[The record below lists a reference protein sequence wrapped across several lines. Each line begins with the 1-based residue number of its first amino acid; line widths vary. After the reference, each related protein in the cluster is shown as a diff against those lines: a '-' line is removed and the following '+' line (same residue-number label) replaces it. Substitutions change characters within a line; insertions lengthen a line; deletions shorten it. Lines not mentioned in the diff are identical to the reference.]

1 MQSRYICHHSGRKG
15 AEQEQLG
22 GRALPIRRS
31 KGFVGKLISYQGL
44 SANTR
49 LQRTDDSVL
58 EKGGI
63 WKPIRSSRLAES
75 QLMIQPDGSNNQ
87 QAGNSDVQI
96 QNEKAQISN
105 RIFPRS
111 WKRNAA
117 PSELWSAW
125 AALNLLRLACH
136 IDWLFFRVKESET
149 RRDFIQRG

>member
-31 KGFVGKLISYQGL
+31 EGFVGKLISYQGL

-111 WKRNAA
+111 
-117 PSELWSAW
+117 
-125 AALNLLRLACH
+125 
-136 IDWLFFRVKESET
+136 
-149 RRDFIQRG
+149 